1 MLCVNGIT
9 YNMGLAHSPSI
20 ISDGLV
26 FYLDA
31 ANRRSYSGSGNTA
44 NGLVGGIGNTLNN
57 GVGFGTTNSG
67 YFIFDGAN
75 DFVDCNLDFGFD
87 STTSATIS
95 LWLRTNNLSQRG
107 GILGKAGL
115 SNWEWTL
122 SQGIDSSDIFFWYW
136 KVDSNVNLSISV
148 SNFFESNVWK
158 KVDLVWSHT
167 LNTLTFYSNGIG
179 ITSSTPA
186 SSSFQNRASN
196 ISIAYTYNLFNN
208 NYWAGQIGSVFL
220 YQRALSQQE
229 ILQNYN
235 ATRKRFGL

>member
-1 MLCVNGIT
+1 MAVG
-9 YNMGLAHSPSI
+9 YNPSI
-20 ISDGLV
+20 VSEGLV

-31 ANRRSYSGSGNTA
+31 ANRRCYSGSGLTA

-57 GVGFGTTNSG
+57 GVGFSTSNAG
-67 YFIFDGAN
+67 YFIFDGTN
-75 DFVDCNLDFGFD
+75 DFIDSNVDFGFD
-87 STTSATIS
+87 STISATMS
-95 LWLRTNNLSQRG
+95 LWLRTTNLSQRG
-107 GILGKAGL
+107 GILGKAGS

-122 SQGIDSSDIFFWYW
+122 SQGIDSSGIFFWYW

-167 LNTLTFYSNGIG
+167 SNTLTFYRNGIG

-196 ISIAYTYNLFNN
+196 ISIGYTYNLFNN
-208 NYWAGQIGSVFL
+208 NYWAGQMGSVHL
-220 YQRALSQQE
+220 YQRALTAQE
-229 ILQNYN
+229 IAQNFN
-235 ATRKRFGL
+235 ATRDRYGI

>member
-1 MLCVNGIT
+1 MGIA
-9 YNMGLAHSPSI
+9 YNTSI
-20 ISDGLV
+20 VSSGLV
-26 FYLDA
+26 FSIDP
-31 ANRRSYSGSGNTA
+31 ANSRCYSGSGNTA
-44 NGLVGGIGNTLNN
+44 FGLIGGTGNTLTN

-67 YFIFDGAN
+67 YFIFDGTN

-87 STTSATIS
+87 TTISATIS
-95 LWLRTNNLSQRG
+95 IWLRTTNLSQRG

-167 LNTLTFYSNGIG
+167 SNTLTFYRNGIG

-196 ISIAYTYNLFNN
+196 ISIGYTYNVFNN
-208 NYWAGQIGSVFL
+208 NYWAGQMGSVHL
-220 YQRALSQQE
+220 YQRALSAQE
-229 ILQNYN
+229 IAQNFN
-235 ATRKRFGL
+235 ATRDRYGI

>member
-1 MLCVNGIT
+1 MGIA
-9 YNMGLAHSPSI
+9 YNTSI
-20 ISDGLV
+20 VTDGLV
-26 FYLDA
+26 FSIDP
-31 ANRRSYSGSGNTA
+31 ANSRCYSGAGNTA
-44 NGLVGGIGNTLNN
+44 FGLIGGTGNTLTN

-67 YFIFDGAN
+67 YFIFYGTN

-87 STTSATIS
+87 TTMSATIS
-95 LWLRTNNLSQRG
+95 IWLRTTNLSQRG

-167 LNTLTFYSNGIG
+167 SNTLTFYRNGIG

-196 ISIAYTYNLFNN
+196 ISIGYTYNVFNN
-208 NYWAGQIGSVFL
+208 NYWAGQMGSVHL
-220 YQRALSQQE
+220 YQRALSARE
-229 ILQNYN
+229 IAQNFN
-235 ATRKRFGL
+235 ATRDRYGI

>member
-1 MLCVNGIT
+1 MGIAYNTSIVTSGLVYALDAGNTRSYAGSGIT
-9 YNMGLAHSPSI
+9 
-20 ISDGLV
+20 
-26 FYLDA
+26 
-31 ANRRSYSGSGNTA
+31 ANS
-44 NGLVGGIGNTLNN
+44 LVGGIGNTLNN

-67 YFIFDGAN
+67 YLIFDGAN
-75 DFVDCNLDFGFD
+75 DFIDCNLDFGFD
-87 STTSATIS
+87 STVSATIS
-95 LWLRTNNLSQRG
+95 LWLRTTNLSQRG

-167 LNTLTFYSNGIG
+167 SNTLTFYRNGIG

-208 NYWAGQIGSVFL
+208 NYWAGQIGSVLL
-220 YQRALSQQE
+220 YQRALTQQE
-229 ILQNYN
+229 ISQNFN
-235 ATRKRFGL
+235 ATRDRYGI

>member
-1 MLCVNGIT
+1 MGIA
-9 YNMGLAHSPSI
+9 YNTSI
-20 ISDGLV
+20 VTDGLV
-26 FYLDA
+26 FSIDP
-31 ANRRSYSGSGNTA
+31 ANSRCYSGSGNTA
-44 NGLVGGIGNTLNN
+44 FGLIGGTGNTLTN

-67 YFIFDGAN
+67 YFIFDGTN

-87 STTSATIS
+87 TTMSATIS
-95 LWLRTNNLSQRG
+95 IWLRTTNLSQRG

-167 LNTLTFYSNGIG
+167 SNTLTFY
-179 ITSSTPA
+179 
-186 SSSFQNRASN
+186 
-196 ISIAYTYNLFNN
+196 
-208 NYWAGQIGSVFL
+208 
-220 YQRALSQQE
+220 
-229 ILQNYN
+229 
-235 ATRKRFGL
+235 RKPIDI